1 MMQSALSKERREQ
14 KMLQREQEMD
24 SVPKNVTKNW
34 IDPLP
39 DSKSHSFLITIALH
53 NSFQKCSDDSRQLAS
68 NMRGIGLTAQD
79 VPEWKKH
86 VIGGK
91 KSSFGMKTNLSLLE
105 QRQSLPIYKLKDE
118 LIKVILYLYIIVLL
132 INCTF
137 CMILQ

>member
-1 MMQSALSKERREQ
+1 MMQSALSKERREV

-39 DSKSHSFLITIALH
+39 DSKSYTFFVLITF
-53 NSFQKCSDDSRQLAS
+53 NSHCDLQKFLDESRQLAS

-91 KSSFGMKTNLSLLE
+91 KSSFGMKTNLTLLE

-118 LIKVILYLYIIVLL
+118 LIKVIPSLL
-132 INCTF
+132 F
-137 CMILQ
+137 Y

>member
-1 MMQSALSKERREQ
+1 MYYNS
-14 KMLQREQEMD
+14 
-24 SVPKNVTKNW
+24 PKYL
-34 IDPLP
+34 DE
-39 DSKSHSFLITIALH
+39 
-53 NSFQKCSDDSRQLAS
+53 SRQLAS

-118 LIKVILYLYIIVLL
+118 LIKVLWIIYILLIKININVNFLYLSG
-132 INCTF
+132 CD
-137 CMILQ
+137 